1 MAATSMSDAELVK
14 RMARHPELRRR
25 MESLL
30 LTVEDE
36 AGELKLADD
45 AELRIIEEMRRTGR
59 TALQEWANGQVGKAS
74 QELCQS
80 TKVWNAGKKNCAGT
94 PPSVT

>member
-1 MAATSMSDAELVK
+1 MEASSMSDAELVK
-14 RMARHPELRRR
+14 RMTRHPELRRR

-59 TALQEWANGQVGKAS
+59 AALQEWADAQVQKVS
-74 QELCQS
+74 LEFRQS
-80 TKVWNAGKKNCAGT
+80 NHVHGDGKKNCAGT
-94 PPSVT
+94 VR

>member
-1 MAATSMSDAELVK
+1 MAASSMSDAELVK
-14 RMARHPELRRR
+14 RMTRHPELRRR

-59 TALQEWANGQVGKAS
+59 AALQEWADAQVQKVS
-74 QELCQS
+74 QEFRQNNH
-80 TKVWNAGKKNCAGT
+80 VHGDGKKNG
-94 PPSVT
+94 SSSISL

>member
-1 MAATSMSDAELVK
+1 MAASSMSDAELVK
-14 RMARHPELRRR
+14 RMTRHPELRRR

-59 TALQEWANGQVGKAS
+59 AALQEWADRQIEKAS
-74 QELCQS
+74 QELRQS
-80 TKVWNAGKKNCAGT
+80 IRVYGDGKKTMLAQY
-94 PPSVT
+94 VW

>member
-36 AGELKLADD
+36 SGELKLADE
-45 AELRIIEEMRRTGR
+45 AQLRLIEELRRTGR
-59 TALQEWANGQVGKAS
+59 AALQEWADGQVQKVS
-74 QELCQS
+74 QEFRQNNQ
-80 TKVWNAGKKNCAGT
+80 VHGDGKKNCAGT
-94 PPSVT
+94 VR

>member
-59 TALQEWANGQVGKAS
+59 AALQEWADGQVEKAA

-80 TKVWNAGKKNCAGT
+80 TKACNAGKKNCAGT
-94 PPSVT
+94 PPWAT